1 VFEDNSGMR
10 DVQVS
15 DMQGK
20 IIRAFKGISNNILV
34 IEKLTTGFYTIK
46 VTNRTTNASSVQKVV
61 VK

>member
-10 DVQVS
+10 DIQVS

-20 IIRAFKGISNNILV
+20 IVRSFKGIANNVLV
-34 IEKLTTGFYTIK
+34 IEQLTSGFYTIK
-46 VTNRTTNASSVQKVV
+46 VTNRSTTASSVQKII